1 MQIIEITPD
10 KLSHITGSIN
20 NGKTCYILL
29 YADWCGHCTKF
40 KPVWNQVHSEMK
52 NELVDLNAIMAK
64 IEQANIDKINNKP
77 EFMKNIIGYPTLR
90 EVNARGF
97 NDIVEREKEP
107 LKKRMRQKK
116 GGRKTRVRFR
126 GRFRKSKKRYR
137 KTPWL

>member
-20 NGKTCYILL
+20 KGKTCYVLL
-29 YADWCGHCTKF
+29 YADWCGHCTEF
-40 KPVWNQVHSEMK
+40 KPIWHNVHSEMK
-52 NELVDLNAIMAK
+52 DELNLLNAIMAK
-64 IEQANIDKINNKP
+64 IEQSNIEKINNKP
-77 EFMKNIIGYPTLR
+77 AFMKNIIGYPTIR
-90 EVNARGF
+90 EVTAHGF

-126 GRFRKSKKRYR
+126 GRIRKSKKRYR